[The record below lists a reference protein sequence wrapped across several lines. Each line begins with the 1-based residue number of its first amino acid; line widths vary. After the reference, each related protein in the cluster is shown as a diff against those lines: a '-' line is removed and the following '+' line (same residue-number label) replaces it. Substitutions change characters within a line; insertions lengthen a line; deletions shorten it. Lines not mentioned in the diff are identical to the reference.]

1 MAQWLGL
8 QGSCSSLKVKCD
20 WLATQTENKIL
31 KDRNDDIK
39 TTEAAT
45 RTIPNWRFSHFVPA
59 TTSMDHTNVQ
69 MYKWIR
75 SDEGLTLETS
85 AFRISVRWPIYI
97 INSVDNTKFLHTNVQ
112 SRISSLCSSANI
124 TLYCYLCLKRVG
136 AKPPIMANLRRAA
149 TGCRLKSRFQEATE
163 LLIRA
168 SEFSYSM
175 VLLLPPQSLISES
188 YRVVTFYT
196 GPHQLQHLNTTIPK

>member
-45 RTIPNWRFSHFVPA
+45 RTIPNWRFSPFVPA
-59 TTSMDHTNVQ
+59 TTSMD
-69 MYKWIR
+69 
-75 SDEGLTLETS
+75 
-85 AFRISVRWPIYI
+85 
-97 INSVDNTKFLHTNVQ
+97 HTNVQ